1 MTLTIMVLGMAV
13 VTYAVKAG
21 IFLLGERVAFPPLL
35 REALS
40 FVPVT
45 VLTAIVVPMVLSPH
59 NQGLELPGEI
69 RSSWP
74 RWRPPGQPHL
84 QAPAPDHHRGPG
96 GVLRLAT
103 GGAGV
108 GPYDWAISWRA
119 SERFPPSIQRSRP
132 APSLTAFPFSCLF
145 LPISPLPR

>member
-59 NQGLELPGEI
+59 GTGLEITWKNPQLVAAVAAI
-69 RSSWP
+69 LTSLIFKRQLLTITVALAVFFAW
-74 RWRPPGQPHL
+74 QL
-84 QAPAPDHHRGPG
+84 
-96 GVLRLAT
+96 GVL
-103 GGAGV
+103 G
-108 GPYDWAISWRA
+108 
-119 SERFPPSIQRSRP
+119 
-132 APSLTAFPFSCLF
+132 
-145 LPISPLPR
+145 